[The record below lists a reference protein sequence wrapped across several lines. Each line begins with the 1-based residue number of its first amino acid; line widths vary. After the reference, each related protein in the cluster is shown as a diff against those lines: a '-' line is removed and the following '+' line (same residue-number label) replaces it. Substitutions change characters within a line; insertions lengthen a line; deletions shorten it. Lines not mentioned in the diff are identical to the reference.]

1 MADYITISELA
12 SILGQNIT
20 GEEDFIVTK
29 NNTSYKITLSELD
42 AYLRIQEVDKLSKN
56 ENLADLENKEIAR
69 TNLDV
74 YSKDESNNILNN
86 AIIDYVVPLGDSTSG
101 DYVKNILPGTGI
113 DILNG
118 TGEGSIP
125 EISISDIGTAG
136 TYTKVITNNKGQV
149 IGNEFLIHSDIPEL
163 DASKITSGI
172 ISAERLPSFVDDVLE
187 FQNYIDLPTFGESGK
202 IYVVISD
209 ENMNNQTSTYR
220 WTGSVFALVSNNLTA
235 LDIKNLYESNNNT
248 NAFTDTLLSKLN
260 GIQNGAQVNTVTRV
274 SGRVG
279 NVILTKSDVGL
290 NNVQNI
296 DTTNA
301 SNISSGTLNSD
312 RLPDSGVIEGS
323 YGSETQVP
331 IINVDSTGRIT
342 NIENEIIFI
351 PSGDISVTGGDITLS
366 GTTGVEITN
375 ATLVDTGVTTG
386 TYRSVTVDSKGRI
399 TEGTNPS
406 TIAEYEIS
414 DAYTKTEVQETLPA
428 VGFDITNSVPPTRIG
443 QMKWN
448 QTEGTIDL
456 ALENDVTL
464 QIGQENN
471 RKVRND
477 TASTITNGTLVMS
490 TGSIGNSG
498 RIKIAPFTGLIG
510 QAKYI
515 YGIVTQDIAPG
526 TDGFVTIDGKV
537 RGINTT
543 GSTVGE
549 VWEDGDVLYA
559 KPNDDGHLTKIVPSI
574 GELKVSV
581 AQVVHAHTNGTLE
594 IRISSVVDE
603 NEYEPRNSNIQ
614 THISATNNPHNVT
627 KKQIDL
633 GNVDNTADVD
643 KNVLSAT
650 KLSTARKINDV
661 DFDGSSDIEINSRLG
676 TSIAS
681 ASTTNI
687 GTTNTK
693 ETVHITG
700 TETINSFGI
709 SSTGAIRNLIF
720 DDILIIKSSI
730 NIIFPSNFDIVT
742 ETGNIF
748 TFICEDGPN
757 AIWRC
762 INTIPSRLW

>member
-1 MADYITISELA
+1 MADYTTIFELA

-42 AYLRIQEVDKLSKN
+42 NYLRIQEVDKLSKN
-56 ENLADLENKEIAR
+56 ENLADLENKETAR
-69 TNLDV
+69 NNLDV
-74 YSKDESNNILNN
+74 YSKDESNDILNN

-101 DYVKNILPGTGI
+101 DYVKNILSGTGI
-113 DILNG
+113 NILNG

-149 IGNEFLIHSDIPEL
+149 IGNEFLIPSDIPDL

-172 ISAERLPSFVDDVLE
+172 ISAERLPSFVDDILE

-260 GIQNGAQVNTVTRV
+260 GIQNGAQVNTVTSV

-301 SNISSGTLNSD
+301 SNITSGTLNANL
-312 RLPDSGVIEGS
+312 LPDSGVVEGL
-323 YGSETQVP
+323 YGSATQVP

-366 GTTGVEITN
+366 GTTGVHITN
-375 ATLVDTGVTTG
+375 ATLVDTGVIPS
-386 TYRSVTVDSKGRI
+386 TYRSVTVDSKGRV
-399 TEGTNPS
+399 TDGTNPT

-414 DAYTKTEVQETLPA
+414 DAYTKTEVHETLPA
-428 VGFDITNSVPPTRIG
+428 VGFDTTNLIAPTRVG

-498 RIKIAPFTGLIG
+498 RITVAPFTGLIG

-515 YGIVTQDIAPG
+515 YGIVTHDIAPD

-537 RGINTT
+537 RDINTT

-549 VWEDGDVLYA
+549 IWEDGDVLYA
-559 KPNDDGHLTKIVPSI
+559 KPNDSGHLTKIVPTV

-627 KKQIDL
+627 KEQIDL

-709 SSTGAIRNLIF
+709 SSTGTIRNLIF
-720 DDILIIKSSI
+720 DDILTINSSS
-730 NIIFPSNFDIVT
+730 NIIFPSDTNITT
-742 ETGNIF
+742 EIGNIF
-748 TFICEDGPN
+748 TFLCEDGPN

-762 INTIPSRLW
+762 ISTTPSRIW